1 MAISSV
7 NLSSSLVRDLM
18 NTRNQLLDLQRQLGT
33 GKIAETYG
41 GLNGT
46 ARLTILSMRAETS
59 AINSYQRIIQ
69 NVDVQLKIGLQ
80 TVERFAEISS
90 FTKTDFFNS
99 TFDLVDGKKTIPQRT
114 AQTSLDEMVAL
125 LNSDV
130 NGRHIFGGRDS
141 DGKPVVDVDTMLNG
155 NGPRAGLNQLVSE
168 RRAAD
173 LGADGRGRMAINNS
187 GTNVTLSEEL
197 AGLPFGMKFVN
208 VTNSLPAGQVTGPT
222 GVPATVSV
230 AFGAPLPAD
239 GDQISIRLAMPDG
252 SEEILTM
259 TARASGPALDGEFVI
274 GATAT
279 DTATN
284 FEASLGSAVERFAA
298 THLEAASALTA
309 SKEFFAGNNTTPPQ
323 RVGGP
328 PFDSATGLV
337 AGTAADTVIWYTGD
351 DSSQPARQSAK
362 AKIDDSVTL
371 NYGTRADEEGLVNL
385 IQNLAV
391 LATLNFDETDPNAS
405 ERYAALT
412 IRTGRALDFP
422 PGDQSPANIAADLA
436 VTARTLKLTSE
447 RHIVAANLAATLIS
461 EREDSDIQEIAVHI
475 LALQTR
481 LQASL
486 QVTSMISQL
495 SLVNFI

>member
-7 NLSSSLVRDLM
+7 NLSSSLVRDITG
-18 NTRNQLLDLQRQLGT
+18 TRNQLLDLQRQLGT

-41 GLNGT
+41 GLDGT

-69 NVDVQLKIGLQ
+69 NVDVQLRIGLQ
-80 TVERFAEISS
+80 TVERFADMSS

-125 LNSDV
+125 LNSEV
-130 NGRHIFGGRDS
+130 NGSFLFGGRDS

-155 NGPRAGLNQLVSE
+155 NGPKAGLNQLVSE

-173 LGADGRGRMAINNS
+173 LGVDGRGRMAINNT
-187 GTNVTLSEEL
+187 GTTVTLGEEL

-208 VTNSLPAGQVTGPT
+208 VTNSLPAGQVTGPI
-222 GVPATVSV
+222 GSPSVMSV

-239 GDQISIRLAMPDG
+239 GDQVSIRLAMPDG
-252 SEEILTM
+252 SEELLTM
-259 TARASGPALDGEFVI
+259 TARVSGPALDGEFVI
-274 GATAT
+274 GATAN

-284 FEASLGSAVERFAA
+284 FETSLGSAVERFAA
-298 THLEAASALTA
+298 TYLEAASALTA
-309 SKEFFAGNNTTPPQ
+309 SKSFFAGNNTTPPQ
-323 RVGGP
+323 RIGGP
-328 PFDSATGLV
+328 PFDSATVLV
-337 AGTAADTVIWYTGD
+337 AGTSADTVIWYTGD
-351 DSSQPARQSAK
+351 DSSQPARESAR

-391 LATLNFDETDPNAS
+391 LASLDFDETDPNS
-405 ERYAALT
+405 SDRYAALT
-412 IRTGRALDFP
+412 KRTGQALDFQA
-422 PGDQSPANIAADLA
+422 GDQSPADIAADLA
-436 VTARTLKLTSE
+436 VTARALQLTSE
-447 RHIVAANLAATLIS
+447 RHVVTANLANTLIS
-461 EREDSDIQEIAVHI
+461 EREDADIQELAVKI
-475 LALQTR
+475 LTLQTR

-486 QVTSMISQL
+486 QTTSMISQL